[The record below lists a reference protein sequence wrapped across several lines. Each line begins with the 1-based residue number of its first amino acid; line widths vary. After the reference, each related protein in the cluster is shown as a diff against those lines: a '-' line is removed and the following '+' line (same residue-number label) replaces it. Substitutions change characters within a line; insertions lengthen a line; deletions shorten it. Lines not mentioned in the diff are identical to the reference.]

1 MAKLKM
7 TVTRPSASVEWYKVP
22 PDEITYVNSKYL
34 GLNATLNRFNPDGGL
49 FDSVEVRTRVGN
61 LLQCQ
66 DFYNELNN
74 PSSIL
79 YRRKNYYEAN
89 GCTVVYQ
96 LLDEY

>member
-22 PDEITYVNSKYL
+22 PDEIAFVNSKYL
-34 GLNATLNRFNPDGGL
+34 GLNPTINRFNLDGGA
-49 FDSVEVRTRVGN
+49 FDSVEVRTRVGS
-61 LLQCQ
+61 LLLCQ
-66 DFYNELNN
+66 DFYDELNN

-79 YRRKNYYEAN
+79 YRRKAYYEAN

-96 LLDEY
+96 LVDEY